1 MAEDYP
7 NNLME
12 FNSRFSNEKSCQE
25 YLEQLRWPDGFQCPG
40 CQAQQFWRTKR
51 RTFFCK
57 KCQRQTSVITGTIF
71 EGSKKPLKLWFAAMW
86 LVVCEK
92 NGISAMGLQRQ
103 LGLSRYETAWSI
115 LKRLRSAM
123 VRSGREL
130 LSGEVEVDE
139 TLVGGFKHG
148 KRGRGAEG
156 KELVV
161 IATEVTGN
169 KFGRIRMQR
178 VANADGETLKKFVKD
193 HVSTGSTVI
202 TDGWKSYLGI
212 EKLGYKHQRIKGESV
227 GVDELLPHIHLAASL
242 LKRWLLGTHQGGVDT
257 MHLDSYL
264 DEFVFRFNR
273 RTSKSRGKLF
283 YRLAQQAVQVQIS
296 K

>member
-1 MAEDYP
+1 MVEDYP

-12 FNSRFSNEKSCQE
+12 FNRRFSKEKSCQE
-25 YLEQLRWPDGFQCPG
+25 YLEQLRWPDGFICPS
-40 CQAQQFWRTKR
+40 CQTSRAWKTKR
-51 RTFFCK
+51 GTFFCH
-57 KCQRQTSVITGTIF
+57 KCHRQTSVTAGTIF
-71 EGSKKPLKLWFAAMW
+71 EGSKKPLTLWFAAMW

-115 LKRLRSAM
+115 LQKLRTAM
-123 VRSGREL
+123 VRPGREF

-139 TLVGGFKHG
+139 TFVGGFKSG

-161 IATEVTGN
+161 IAAEVKGQ
-169 KFGRIRMQR
+169 KLGRLRMKR
-178 VANADGETLKKFVKD
+178 IPNAKGKTLKRFVRD
-193 HVSTGSTVI
+193 HVARGSTVI
-202 TDGWKSYLGI
+202 TDGWKPYLGI
-212 EKLGYKHQRIKGESV
+212 DKLGYQHQRVKSKSV
-227 GVDELLPHIHLAASL
+227 EKDELLPHIHLAASL

-257 MHLDSYL
+257 VHLDGYL

-283 YRLAQQAVQVQIS
+283 YRLVQQAVQVQAS
-296 K
+296 T